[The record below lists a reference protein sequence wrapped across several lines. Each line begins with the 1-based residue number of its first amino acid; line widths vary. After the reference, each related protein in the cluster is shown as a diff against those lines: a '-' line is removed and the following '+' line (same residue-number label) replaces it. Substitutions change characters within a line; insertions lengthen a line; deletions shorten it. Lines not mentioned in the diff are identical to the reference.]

1 MEVTLSNSINET
13 LLKLLKARRISID
26 NEQLNSMVMYSGGAD
41 SLSLAKSVLETT
53 NHKVVLHHVVL
64 QNPENRDK
72 FELDVIEAQLEYL
85 KKNFRDFQFIQTRFN
100 VNLSN
105 STGIKDMSAALFMAG
120 TSCRALKKNFSIIY
134 SGHMHETP
142 MMDFMEASA
151 VLNALFSNRRAKPI
165 WIYPFKYININ
176 QRTSKLEIYR
186 NIGPKGLELTVSC
199 RRPTLEGKKFVSCFT
214 CPACK
219 VRHNTVKTLGWDENL
234 VK

>member
-1 MEVTLSNSINET
+1 MEVTLLNSINET
-13 LLKLLKARRISID
+13 LIRLLKAKRISID
-26 NEQLNSMVMYSGGAD
+26 NEQLNTMIMYSGGAD

-53 NHKVVLHHVVL
+53 NHKVVIHHVVL

-100 VNLSN
+100 VNFSN

-120 TSCRALKKNFSIIY
+120 TSCRALKTNFSIIY
-134 SGHMHETP
+134 SGHLLAP
-142 MMDFMEASA
+142 MTDFMEASA

-165 WIYPFKYININ
+165 WMYPFKHIN
-176 QRTSKLEIYR
+176 QRTSKVEIYR
-186 NIGPKGLELTVSC
+186 NIGPKGLDLTVSC
-199 RRPTLEGKKFVSCFT
+199 RRPSLEGKKFVSCLT

-219 VRHNTVKTLGWDENL
+219 VRYNTVKTLGWDESL